1 MSLSLCLC
9 VCICVLVFVFVS
21 SCWTNRGSGTS
32 VCVFVF
38 ASLSFS
44 LCLRVCICP
53 AVQTE
58 ALVQVGKCIFVIISS
73 RQLVKQMSCQTDK
86 SLCRGGGVQNL
97 LDFVLGRCYV
107 CVETL
112 LAFCCFFH
120 ILLFSSK
127 NKSGNSGK
135 WWPAAFG
142 RSGSSRF
149 PKTWSN
155 LYILYINSYHY
166 INIYIYSFLS
176 YIVWH
181 NWDLTKA
188 ALCHFF
194 AIIIQS
200 IPHNMTTLTI
210 WWQLSIP
217 HNMTTLTI
225 RWQLSIPSKG
235 LKKTWYDNKP
245 E

>member
-1 MSLSLCLC
+1 MLRAKCMKARSIRAGSNPAGSRGA
-9 VCICVLVFVFVS
+9 FVFVS
-21 SCWTNRGSGTS
+21 SCLYLSCWTNRGSGTS

-97 LDFVLGRCYV
+97 LDFVVWTSFSNGVLGRCYV
-107 CVETL
+107 CVDTL
-112 LAFCCFFH
+112 VFCCFFVSCCFQ
-120 ILLFSSK
+120 LT

-142 RSGSSRF
+142 RSGSPRF

-155 LYILYINSYHY
+155 LYIFYSLYCVYIFISLYQHLHIFIFVIHSVTQLRLDESCIVPFFCNNHSINS
-166 INIYIYSFLS
+166 
-176 YIVWH
+176 
-181 NWDLTKA
+181 T
-188 ALCHFF
+188 
-194 AIIIQS
+194 
-200 IPHNMTTLTI
+200 
-210 WWQLSIP
+210 
-217 HNMTTLTI
+217 
-225 RWQLSIPSKG
+225 
-235 LKKTWYDNKP
+235 
-245 E
+245 

>member
-1 MSLSLCLC
+1 MVVYRIFWILFWVDVMSVWTPLY
-9 VCICVLVFVFVS
+9 FAAFFVS
-21 SCWTNRGSGTS
+21 
-32 VCVFVF
+32 
-38 ASLSFS
+38 
-44 LCLRVCICP
+44 
-53 AVQTE
+53 
-58 ALVQVGKCIFVIISS
+58 
-73 RQLVKQMSCQTDK
+73 
-86 SLCRGGGVQNL
+86 
-97 LDFVLGRCYV
+97 
-107 CVETL
+107 
-112 LAFCCFFH
+112 CCFQ
-120 ILLFSSK
+120 LT

-149 PKTWSN
+149 PETWSN
-155 LYILYINSYHY
+155 LYIFYSLYFVY
-166 INIYIYSFLS
+166 IFISLYKHLYSFLS

-245 E
+245 K